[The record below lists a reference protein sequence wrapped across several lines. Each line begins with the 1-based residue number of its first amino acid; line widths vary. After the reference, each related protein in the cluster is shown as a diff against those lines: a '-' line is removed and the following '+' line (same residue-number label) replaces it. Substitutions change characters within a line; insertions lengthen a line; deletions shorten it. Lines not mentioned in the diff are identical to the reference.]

1 MLESDAVPLIGGLP
15 AAITSPPIVL
25 FIYAVL
31 VLMVVSAVTSVM
43 VRNTLWAIGSFA
55 STMALLALLYL
66 AIAPFVVFAVQLL
79 VYTTISAGLLLG
91 LLRRTSGLDWTAD
104 SPFNRQWLAGAAV
117 CAALLALIGVVVA
130 ATSWPVRVSGGEVG
144 LGDALTTTYVVG
156 VATVVVLLAA
166 SALGLGL
173 LLAAPTPAI
182 PRWGGSTTSRRDLPR
197 GGSRARGET
206 R

>member
-1 MLESDAVPLIGGLP
+1 LLESDAVPLIGALP

-66 AIAPFVVFAVQLL
+66 AIAPFLVFAVQLL

-91 LLRRTSGLDWTAD
+91 LLRRTSGLDRTLD

-117 CAALLALIGVVVA
+117 CAALLALIGVVVG
-130 ATSWPVRVSGGEVG
+130 ATSWPVRVSGGAVG
-144 LGDALTTTYVVG
+144 LGDALTTSYVVG
-156 VATVVVLLAA
+156 VATVVVVLAA

-173 LLAAPTPAI
+173 LLATPRPAT
-182 PRWGGSTTSRRDLPR
+182 PRGGGSTTTASDLRR
-197 GGSRARGET
+197 GGRARGGK